1 LARKKQSARPKLNPA
16 TKIAAAKRAIII
28 SAAPAKAGPG
38 KRDSLIRRVLK
49 VLGPGL
55 VTGAA
60 DDDPSGSDP
69 KIIGKRHL
77 PVYLKIVGWTATLI
91 MALASIAM
99 FLTSGK

>member
-1 LARKKQSARPKLNPA
+1 MARRKQSGRPKLNPA
-16 TKIAAAKRAIII
+16 TKIAAAKRATII
-28 SAAPAKAGPG
+28 SAAAAKVYPG
-38 KRDSLIRRVLK
+38 KRDSFVRKVLK

-77 PVYLKIVGWTATLI
+77 PVYLKIVGWTATLM